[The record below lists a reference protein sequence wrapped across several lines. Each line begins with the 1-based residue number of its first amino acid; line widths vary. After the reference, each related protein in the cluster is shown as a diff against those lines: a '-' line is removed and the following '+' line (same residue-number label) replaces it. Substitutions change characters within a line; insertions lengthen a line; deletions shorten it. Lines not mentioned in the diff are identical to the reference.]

1 MSEPELRFEAISTEN
16 RVEEIPI
23 ASFRRSGNSKVLVS
37 LVRSKHGAGGP
48 LISVAVWFRSRTN
61 DAWHPDHRRR
71 GAILR
76 PEEIED
82 VCAAL
87 EKARKA
93 AWAAGWKVG

>member
-1 MSEPELRFEAISTEN
+1 MSEPALHFKTISAEN

-23 ASFRRSGNSKVLVS
+23 ARIHRSENAKVLVS

-48 LISVAVWFRSRTN
+48 LISMCVWFRGKTS
-61 DAWHPDHRRR
+61 WSPDKRRR

-82 VCAAL
+82 VSAAL
-87 EKARKA
+87 AKARKA
-93 AWAAGWKVG
+93 AWAAGW